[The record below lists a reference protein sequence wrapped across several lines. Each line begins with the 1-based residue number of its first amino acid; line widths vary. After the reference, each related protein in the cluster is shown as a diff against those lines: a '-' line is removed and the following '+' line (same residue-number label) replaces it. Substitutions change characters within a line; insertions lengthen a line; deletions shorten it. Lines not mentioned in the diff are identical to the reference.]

1 MIVNKSMFP
10 LQTGFSVLSKM
21 QARMSDLQVQLGTGQ
36 KSSSLAGMGRDLP
49 LSVSARS
56 RLSAIEGFAGNIS
69 TVNLRLSFYSN
80 AMERFDKIETE
91 ARNSALPSQ
100 YGTGDINM
108 ATLPGLSH
116 ARFDEVVT
124 LLNSDIDGR
133 YIFGGSVADRAP
145 LPSTNALLEG
155 EGGRAGFRT
164 IVAERKAADAGAD
177 GRGRLTVATAADT
190 VTLSEDGAH
199 PFGFK
204 LSTVSTSGAGITATN
219 PTGSP
224 ASLGITVAAQPVAG
238 QSITLGFTLPD
249 GTETQV
255 TLKAVA
261 AGEGGAPGTFEVGAD
276 EAETAANIGAALG
289 TALETEAGTTLSAA
303 STFAAANNFFAGAG
317 EPILRVSGSP
327 ASAAT
332 ALEIADPATTVTW
345 YRGEIAAI
353 SADNLGRLDVGAT
366 GSTVGLTESV
376 PVSARHGFTIAG
388 VSAPTANIA
397 TSYTSGDPSDIAVD
411 FTGVP
416 TAGESVTV
424 TLAQPDGTSRTVTLT
439 AVNGRPQAG
448 QFSIGATPEETAAN
462 FQTALR
468 EGVHTA
474 AKAAEGNPRQSVSAQ
489 VDESTRVNYGVQA
502 TETGL
507 LKLMRTLASM
517 SVETY
522 STADSTARGRFD
534 AMASRQQ
541 SEMSE
546 SHNSTAGSVEII
558 TMELGIAQAS
568 AKAAQDRHTNYKV
581 QLENL
586 LSDAETVS
594 KEDVAVE
601 ILALQTRLQA
611 SYQVTAMVS
620 QLSLANFL

>member
-10 LQTGFSVLSKM
+10 LQTGFFVLSKM
-21 QARMSDLQVQLGTGQ
+21 QSRMGELQFQLGTGQ
-36 KSSSLAGMGRDLP
+36 KSSTLAGMGRDLP

-56 RLSAIEGFAGNIS
+56 RLSVIEGFSANIS

-80 AMERFDKIETE
+80 AMERFEKIETE

-108 ATLPGLSH
+108 ATLPGLSF

-133 YIFGGSVADRAP
+133 HIFGGSTADRAP
-145 LPSTNALLEG
+145 LPSTSALLDG

-164 IVAERKAADAGAD
+164 IVAERKAADAGPD
-177 GRGRLTVATAADT
+177 GLGRLSVATAADT
-190 VTLSEDGAH
+190 VTLSEDGVH

-204 LSTVSTSGAGITATN
+204 LSTVSASGAGITTTDPA
-219 PTGSP
+219 GSP
-224 ASLGITVAAQPVAG
+224 ASLGIAVTAQPVPG
-238 QSITLGFTLPD
+238 DSITLGFTLPD

-261 AGEGGAPGTFEVGAD
+261 AGEGGAPGTFEVGLD
-276 EAETAANIGAALG
+276 EAETAANIGAALE
-289 TALETEAGTTLSAA
+289 TSLETEAGTTLSAA

-332 ALEIADPATTVTW
+332 ALEIADPATTMTW
-345 YRGEIAAI
+345 YRGETAAI
-353 SADNLGRLDVGAT
+353 SADNLGRLDVASD
-366 GSTVGLTESV
+366 GSTVSLVESV
-376 PVSARHGFTIAG
+376 PVSAKHGFTIAG
-388 VSAPTANIA
+388 VSTPTANIA
-397 TSYTSGDPSDIAVD
+397 TSHTPGDPSDIAID

-416 TAGESVTV
+416 APNESVTV
-424 TLAQPDGTSRTVTLT
+424 TLTQPDGTSSTVTLT
-439 AVNGRPQAG
+439 AVSGRPQAG
-448 QFSIGATPEETAAN
+448 QFSIGATPEATAAN
-462 FQTALR
+462 FQAALR
-468 EGVHTA
+468 DGIHTA
-474 AKAAEGNPRQSVSAQ
+474 AKTAEGDPRQSVSAQ
-489 VDESTRVNYGVQA
+489 IDEATRINYGVEA

-522 STADSTARGRFD
+522 STADPTARGRFD
-534 AMASRQQ
+534 AMAARQQ

-568 AKAAQDRHTNYKV
+568 AKAAQDRHTNYKA

-586 LSDAETVS
+586 LYDAETVS
-594 KEDVAVE
+594 KEEVAVE